1 MKIPQN
7 YDSSIG
13 EQMLIAFTGIFTAVR
28 EKHGK
33 SDVTV
38 WNQLEPSP
46 KVTKIGL
53 LAEMYETEWY
63 CSRLDRT
70 VQN

>member
-1 MKIPQN
+1 MKILQN

-38 WNQLEPSP
+38 WNQLEASP
-46 KVTKIGL
+46 EASKIGL
-53 LAEMYETEWY
+53 VRQKCMKLNG
-63 CSRLDRT
+63 T
-70 VQN
+70 VQD